1 MEKLMDYVIGFGY
14 MLVVVATLFIFYV
27 AIPALIIY
35 ALIHLTTGW
44 L

>member
-1 MEKLMDYVIGFGY
+1 MEKLMDYVIGLGY
-14 MLVVVATLFIFYV
+14 MLVVIVVLLIFYV

-35 ALIHLTTGW
+35 ALIHLITGW